1 MAQECG
7 LTNIIDQFSLPPLL
21 DAHESGDLFEEA
33 CLLVREYVQA
43 NPLDYMYPDFH
54 NRVVSSVA
62 QVMHIQLAHLEEDI
76 DLEIQESVLCAM
88 SLFYTYECPR
98 RSYKQRSKVKT
109 RQTQGVRDRISYLMT
124 VPQPEQRTEEWYEYR
139 HNRLSA
145 STAWKALGTQS
156 SRNHLIYEKAAPY
169 KAFSGSVGL
178 DSSLHHGVKFEPVSI
193 AIYEK
198 DNDTVVTDY
207 GAIPHDTVPFLA
219 ASPDGI
225 NTKEGSPLYGRMLEV
240 KNIVNREIT
249 GIPKLDYWVQMQI
262 QMEVCK
268 LNTCDFLETRFI
280 EYESRDAFLADGTF
294 TKTSKG
300 KRKGILLLFSKEG
313 DAHYEY
319 PPIDMEEEE
328 FAKWEAARMK
338 ENGEKGMTWISNVHW
353 RLDQL
358 SCVAVRRNKLW
369 FNAALPMFTSLWE
382 TVLTER
388 KTGYEHR
395 APKRKPRTKSLTDNQ
410 PIGCMIDISTLDLP
424 KEEKRERS
432 KSENIVIVV
441 ETDTTT

>member
-1 MAQECG
+1 VPTKI
-7 LTNIIDQFSLPPLL
+7 L
-21 DAHESGDLFEEA
+21 
-33 CLLVREYVQA
+33 QA
-43 NPLDYMYPDFH
+43 
-54 NRVVSSVA
+54 
-62 QVMHIQLAHLEEDI
+62 
-76 DLEIQESVLCAM
+76 
-88 SLFYTYECPR
+88 
-98 RSYKQRSKVKT
+98 KVKSQDET
-109 RQTQGVRDRISYLMT
+109 DPRGARQDILPDDGSTARAAYRG
-124 VPQPEQRTEEWYEYR
+124 R

-328 FAKWEAARMK
+328 FAKWEAAKMK